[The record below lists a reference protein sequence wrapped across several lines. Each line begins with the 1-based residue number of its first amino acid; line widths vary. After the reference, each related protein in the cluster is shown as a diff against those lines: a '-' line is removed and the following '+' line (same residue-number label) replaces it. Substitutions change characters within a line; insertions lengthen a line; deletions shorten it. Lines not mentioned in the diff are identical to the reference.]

1 MRFYLLI
8 LINFLCLTTGYNQA
22 VQTIKRINIRSN
34 SLHESFK
41 PQSIE
46 ITSYDKDN
54 CLDTLIFTGHYNAD
68 GKTFFNGGSKIQ
80 KKYDT
85 QKRLI
90 EKVESAKNF
99 YLDDKTKDTIW
110 APYKTRIRYI
120 YTPSNVKADT
130 SIYDA
135 YDYNRNSW
143 SKSQLSVIR
152 KGGFGLDTVK
162 SYYSNFPNDS
172 SYSVT
177 VYDNKARAISG
188 EYITDGDT
196 TYKYYV
202 SYDAADRLISQAV
215 YSVLYKLVGKTP
227 LSLSYYEFNTYV
239 DNKITQKYF
248 KDSYGTTDTTI
259 QTTNYYYK
267 SDLKDYEETTFKR
280 IYPRL
285 NNLIDTGAYRL
296 QYIEYNKAGK
306 CLEQAHQSF
315 DTKSNQWVNTGS
327 AKFEYQ
333 NDTLLI
339 KSTATGSHGE
349 QSQYIYKY
357 GLCGFDVSNPN
368 NNAIN
373 FTVAPNPASNNLTV
387 AVADED
393 FSDTNAQ
400 FSILDLQGKIILNKK
415 MTTLYETI
423 DVSNFARGFYMVQI
437 RQNDRFSVKKVVL
450 Y

>member
-22 VQTIKRINIRSN
+22 VQTVKRSYNIS
-34 SLHESFK
+34 SLNESFK

-46 ITSYDKDN
+46 ITSYDKEN
-54 CLDTLIFTGHYNAD
+54 CLNTLIFTGYYNAD
-68 GKTFFNGGSKIQ
+68 GKTFFNGGSKTQ

-90 EKVESAKNF
+90 EKVESGKVF

-110 APYKTRIRYI
+110 TPYKQRYRYI
-120 YTPSNVKADT
+120 FTPSNVKADT
-130 SIYDA
+130 SVFDF
-135 YDYNRNSW
+135 YDYKINSW
-143 SKSQLSVIR
+143 SKNINKTPVR
-152 KGGFGLDTVK
+152 KAGFGIDTVIT
-162 SYYSNFPNDS
+162 YDGHFPNDS
-172 SYSVT
+172 SYIVT
-177 VYDNKARAISG
+177 VYDNKARVIAAENIRDGAI
-188 EYITDGDT
+188 I
-196 TYKYYV
+196 YKF
-202 SYDAADRLISQAV
+202 SIKYDAADKLISQI
-215 YSVLYKLVGKTP
+215 YYTNNHGKT
-227 LSLSYYEFNTYV
+227 SLSQAFCELNTYV
-239 DNKITQKYF
+239 NNKIVEKYI
-248 KDSYGTTDTTI
+248 KDSYGTTDTLI

-267 SDLKDYEETTFKR
+267 SDLPDYEETTFKK

-285 NNLIDTGAYRL
+285 NNRIDSGTYRL

-315 DTKSNQWVNTGS
+315 DIKTNKWVNTTPI
-327 AKFEYQ
+327 KFEYQ

-339 KSTATGSHGE
+339 KSTTKWSYGG
-349 QSQYIYKY
+349 QSKFIYEY

-437 RQNDRFSVKKVVL
+437 RQNDKFSVKKVVL